1 MTRAATDATVGT
13 LHGRITAQARTIAGA
28 PMLDIKVVTWS
39 LGIFATV
46 SFAFCVVYG
55 LVTPEA
61 FHMHRLLEVALPAFR
76 WLSWPSFVLGAA
88 ESFLWGAYVGLVF
101 TPIYNRVWRAAR
113 SA

>member
-1 MTRAATDATVGT
+1 
-13 LHGRITAQARTIAGA
+13 
-28 PMLDIKVVTWS
+28 MLDTKVVTWS

-46 SFAFCVVYG
+46 SFVFCVIYG

-61 FHMHRLLEVALPAFR
+61 LHMHRLLEIALPAFR
-76 WLSWPSFVLGAA
+76 WLSWPSFLLGAA